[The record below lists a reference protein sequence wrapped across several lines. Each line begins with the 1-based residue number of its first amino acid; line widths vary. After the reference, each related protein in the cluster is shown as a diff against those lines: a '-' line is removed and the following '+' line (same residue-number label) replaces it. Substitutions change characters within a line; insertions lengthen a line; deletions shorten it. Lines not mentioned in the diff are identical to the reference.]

1 MGLSDFQ
8 ERIKKLSAQ
17 EMNFVYSRLL
27 ENIESSAGILTPE
40 ESMSQQVAEDL
51 LNKFKETYLKDET
64 DLGGNEEIAADLL
77 INLGEYSDDYRQVI
91 AGALEELNQKAVRL
105 DAAMAGFA
113 LNTLIIAIGGAIL
126 RPHVSFE
133 KDENGKTKFDF
144 EIQGT
149 DKIVDIIKAVL
160 GAIIPGK

>member
-1 MGLSDFQ
+1 
-8 ERIKKLSAQ
+8 
-17 EMNFVYSRLL
+17 
-27 ENIESSAGILTPE
+27 
-40 ESMSQQVAEDL
+40 
-51 LNKFKETYLKDET
+51 
-64 DLGGNEEIAADLL
+64 
-77 INLGEYSDDYRQVI
+77 
-91 AGALEELNQKAVRL
+91 
-105 DAAMAGFA
+105 
-113 LNTLIIAIGGAIL
+113 LIIAIGGAIL